1 MKQHKVLPKLAVTGI
16 LKNKEAYFPYLAA
29 SIFSV
34 FIYFVFAS
42 ILQNDIMRSLPKAE
56 YILILM
62 NIGLVLLGIILVPFL
77 FYTNS
82 FLIKRR
88 KKELGLYSILGMEK
102 YHIGI
107 MMFYETV
114 IIYLVA
120 VVVGVIFGMVFSKMI
135 FLLLLNMTKLPVD
148 ISFPFQIK
156 ALEGTLIF
164 FAFVYFLNLITNLLQ
179 VGKANPTELLQGG
192 KKGEKELKHL
202 WIPAIIGVIA
212 LGMGYKMA
220 ITSQIDE
227 MIFLNFFGAVFL
239 VIIGTYFIFTSGS
252 IVLFKAL
259 KKQKHFYYKPKNFV
273 TISGVLYRMKKN
285 AASLVNICIF
295 STMVIITLLCT
306 ISLYI
311 GTDEILEYEYPCDME
326 LSFYE
331 EDYQKEKV
339 ENIIETMKQKHSIT
353 IEQRFEYTY
362 QRILLEQIENYF
374 RAIPEEGG
382 NSKNY
387 NWVRFF
393 TLEDYNREMKENESL
408 KENEILCFSN
418 GADLDISEIKIEEE
432 VFSVK
437 KELKELGLEGKKEE
451 NNYSK
456 KYFIIV
462 KDKEILD
469 RITNHFLERGATKRK
484 HDLLFSI
491 SGEEK
496 EMEEFIKEVEQ
507 ALTDE
512 GSFES
517 FSFRNGI
524 ENKDITVSMNGGLLF
539 IGIFF
544 GIVFCM
550 CLILILYYKQIT
562 EGYEDKDKF
571 EIMQKVGMSDKEVKG
586 TIKRQILLIFFMP
599 LFGAILHTIVAIKMV
614 EGLLAVLYL
623 FNHHL
628 ILSCTFIIILTFSIF
643 YLIAYLFTSKT
654 YYRIV
659 QRRI

>member
-120 VVVGVIFGMVFSKMI
+120 VVVGVIFGIVFSKMI

-156 ALEGTLIF
+156 ALKGTIIF

-202 WIPAIIGVIA
+202 WIPAIIGVVT

-220 ITSQIDE
+220 ITSEIDE

-469 RITNHFLERGATKRK
+469 RITNNFLERGATKRK

-659 QRRI
+659 QRRM

>member
-114 IIYLVA
+114 VIYLVA
-120 VVVGVIFGMVFSKMI
+120 VVVGVIFGIVFSKMI

-156 ALEGTLIF
+156 ALKGTLIF

-202 WIPAIIGVIA
+202 WFPAIIGVVT
-212 LGMGYKMA
+212 LGMGYKIA
-220 ITSQIDE
+220 ITAQIDE

-339 ENIIETMKQKHSIT
+339 ENII
-353 IEQRFEYTY
+353 
-362 QRILLEQIENYF
+362 
-374 RAIPEEGG
+374 
-382 NSKNY
+382 
-387 NWVRFF
+387 
-393 TLEDYNREMKENESL
+393 
-408 KENEILCFSN
+408 
-418 GADLDISEIKIEEE
+418 
-432 VFSVK
+432 
-437 KELKELGLEGKKEE
+437 
-451 NNYSK
+451 
-456 KYFIIV
+456 
-462 KDKEILD
+462 
-469 RITNHFLERGATKRK
+469 
-484 HDLLFSI
+484 
-491 SGEEK
+491 
-496 EMEEFIKEVEQ
+496 
-507 ALTDE
+507 
-512 GSFES
+512 
-517 FSFRNGI
+517 
-524 ENKDITVSMNGGLLF
+524 
-539 IGIFF
+539 
-544 GIVFCM
+544 
-550 CLILILYYKQIT
+550 
-562 EGYEDKDKF
+562 
-571 EIMQKVGMSDKEVKG
+571 
-586 TIKRQILLIFFMP
+586 
-599 LFGAILHTIVAIKMV
+599 
-614 EGLLAVLYL
+614 
-623 FNHHL
+623 
-628 ILSCTFIIILTFSIF
+628 
-643 YLIAYLFTSKT
+643 
-654 YYRIV
+654 
-659 QRRI
+659 